1 MKASILQDAR
11 LPPPTT
17 EPHTKTLPV
26 RMLRL
31 RANPAYLFLAPA
43 LLGLLLFKFIPILV
57 AIVGSLFGTSLT
69 GEVVFRG
76 ADNYRQVLSDTEF
89 WASLRITILFNAIT
103 NPLQVVLSL
112 SAAMLVFKPG
122 PLIGFFR
129 SVMFIPV
136 TLSLVLTALIWNLL
150 FDPFLGPVNAV
161 ISALGFERQAFFKS
175 ESQALGSM
183 VWLATWRG
191 VGYWMLFML
200 AGLYAIPSSL
210 YEAAKLDGA
219 GWWQRLS
226 HITLPL
232 MKRPIAFV
240 LVAATAINMLFF
252 APVYIIT
259 AGGPNGATETIMFR
273 AYQAAFNYV
282 DIGRSLAMSTAL
294 LVLVLAVALIELR
307 LMQSED

>member
-1 MKASILQDAR
+1 LSKFRFL
-11 LPPPTT
+11 
-17 EPHTKTLPV
+17 
-26 RMLRL
+26 
-31 RANPAYLFLAPA
+31 ANPAYLFLAPA
-43 LLGLLLFKFIPILV
+43 MLGLLLFKLIPIAV
-57 AIVGSLFGTSLT
+57 AILGSLYGTSLL
-69 GEVVFRG
+69 GDAVFKG
-76 ADNYRQVLSDTEF
+76 LDNYREVLGDPEF
-89 WASLRITILFNAIT
+89 WSSLRVTLWFNLIT

-112 SAAMLVFKPG
+112 AAAMLVFKPG
-122 PLIGFFR
+122 PLIGLFR
-129 SVMFIPV
+129 SVLFIPV

-161 ISALGFERQAFFKS
+161 ISALGFERQGFFKS

-219 GWWQRLS
+219 RWTQRLL

-232 MKRPIAFV
+232 MKRPISFV

-282 DIGRSLAMSTAL
+282 DIGRSLAISTTL
-294 LVLVLAVALIELR
+294 LVVVLAVALIELR
-307 LMQSED
+307 FMRSED